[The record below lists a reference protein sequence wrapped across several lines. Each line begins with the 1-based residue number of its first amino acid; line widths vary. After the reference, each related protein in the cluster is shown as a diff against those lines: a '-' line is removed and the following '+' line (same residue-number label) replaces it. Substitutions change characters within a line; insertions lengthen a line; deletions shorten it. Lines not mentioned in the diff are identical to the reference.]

1 MPDEP
6 RRWPA
11 LLSRR
16 SLLQGAASAAGASTI
31 LGATPNTATGAPKL
45 SQKAVA
51 YQDHPDGDKRCDKC
65 AQFQPPNAC
74 KIVEGPISPLG
85 FCRFFVRIGRA

>member
-65 AQFQPPNAC
+65 VQFQPPTAC
-74 KIVEGPISPLG
+74 KIVDGTISPQG
-85 FCRFFVRIGRA
+85 SRRFFVPLSRA

>member
-6 RRWPA
+6 RGWSA

-16 SLLQGAASAAGASTI
+16 SLLKGAAGVASASTT
-31 LGATPNTATGAPKL
+31 LGAAPNPATGAPKL
-45 SQKAVA
+45 SQRVVA
-51 YQDHPDGDKRCDKC
+51 YQDHPEGDKRCDKC

-74 KIVEGPISPLG
+74 KIVEGPISSQG
-85 FCRFFVRIGRA
+85 FCRVFVPVGRA